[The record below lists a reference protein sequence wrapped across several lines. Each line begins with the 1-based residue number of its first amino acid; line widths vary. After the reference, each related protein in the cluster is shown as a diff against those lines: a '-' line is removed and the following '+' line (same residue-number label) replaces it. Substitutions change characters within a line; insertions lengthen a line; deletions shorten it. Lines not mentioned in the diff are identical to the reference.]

1 VFERILLPLDGT
13 ETGEIVLPYGEEFAR
28 ELGSEIILYQVRG
41 PQQDDQERMRMA
53 YLDRLSSTVQED
65 VKKSTAKNIEIIT
78 KVQAGEPA
86 QNICDLVNNNKIDL
100 IIIASVSSAGL
111 KIGKLIGSVADHV
124 CHTVP
129 IPVLLIRPQ
138 VNPKAKNEQ
147 KLFTKL
153 LVPLDGSDLSKRVL
167 PVAEKLAETL
177 NIPITLFEMATMM
190 HPYNSSITV
199 YGPIIDYTKLDADI
213 KKQAEEEMTAL
224 NKEIKQKGIDVTSI
238 VTLGNDAA
246 IEIEK
251 VTETIGA
258 DLIIMTTHGRSG
270 LDRWIMGSVAE
281 KVLRYGKVPL
291 LLVNARAR

>member
-1 VFERILLPLDGT
+1 
-13 ETGEIVLPYGEEFAR
+13 
-28 ELGSEIILYQVRG
+28 
-41 PQQDDQERMRMA
+41 
-53 YLDRLSSTVQED
+53 
-65 VKKSTAKNIEIIT
+65 
-78 KVQAGEPA
+78 
-86 QNICDLVNNNKIDL
+86 L

-153 LVPLDGSDLSKRVL
+153 LVPLDGSDLSKRAL